1 MSFLR
6 LPKNHGYTLLELIIA
21 VAIVGSISAAAVPNY
36 TRLVA
41 RAREK
46 VCTYNLQGI
55 LYEYQ
60 LYCILEEE
68 ISLSDYTDL
77 YYAEEDEQLCPSG
90 GAYQA
95 SGSGED
101 ATLTCSVHQE
111 EISIKTEYPYPDPLT
126 AR

>member
-6 LPKNHGYTLLELIIA
+6 LPKNHGYTLLELILA

-36 TRLVA
+36 TRFVA

-77 YYAEEDEQLCPSG
+77 YYAEDEQLCPSG

-101 ATLTCSVHQE
+101 ARLICSVHQE
-111 EISIKTEYPYPDPLT
+111 EISIRTEYPFPDPLA